1 MVFYLNTSLILIVVS
16 GLICLTFGLIFLING
31 YLKKK
36 KNRVE
41 RGWGLSILGLLVFVF
56 FLIALTR
63 ILKQE
68 AEEGSGFIF
77 SSFLLLFIF
86 FPIAVLFALVVSVF
100 FLVIGINSLKEGYK
114 KDDKAT
120 STEITQRT
128 VELKSFLRRYFNGKT
143 ASELKN
149 TNNEDAIENEIKNG
163 INDKILS
170 SSRIRDV
177 KLMQKDVIEQN

>member
-1 MVFYLNTSLILIVVS
+1 MVFYLNTSLILIVIS
-16 GLICLTFGLIFLING
+16 GLICLTFGSIFLING

-68 AEEGSGFIF
+68 AAEGSGFIF

-86 FPIAVLFALVVSVF
+86 FPIAALFALVVSVF

-114 KDDKAT
+114 KDD
-120 STEITQRT
+120 
-128 VELKSFLRRYFNGKT
+128 NGKRDI
-143 ASELKN
+143 ASIILGYIMLGLLVLVMTSIVMFTGVAFN
-149 TNNEDAIENEIKNG
+149 SFANG
-163 INDKILS
+163 LRKAYNS
-170 SSRIRDV
+170 SSIKPSESTTALRYYLFSI
-177 KLMQKDVIEQN
+177 IYG